1 MRAFICFALLALVG
15 ACGPTAEK
23 CSAATCTG
31 CCDSSGQCQLAACG
45 TSCQV
50 CVGSEVCS
58 AGQCVV
64 PVVDAGVGM
73 DAGVDAG
80 VDAGAMDAGDPL
92 VVTLGTRSG
101 EFDRAQHGLQPD
113 AGLYIEASFGGDPAC
128 PTQTSPTPDRTLII
142 AGLHA
147 MPDGGVISY
156 ADGLRVTLL
165 DFNGALTT
173 LPFVRATSAR
183 ATPLS
188 VTPGT
193 LAVFAIEATFDGG
206 TLRGRFS
213 AAHCASL
220 DGP

>member
-1 MRAFICFALLALVG
+1 M
-15 ACGPTAEK
+15 
-23 CSAATCTG
+23 
-31 CCDSSGQCQLAACG
+31 
-45 TSCQV
+45 
-50 CVGSEVCS
+50 
-58 AGQCVV
+58 
-64 PVVDAGVGM
+64 
-73 DAGVDAG
+73 
-80 VDAGAMDAGDPL
+80 
-92 VVTLGTRSG
+92 VTLGTRSG
-101 EFDRAQHGLQPD
+101 AFDRAQHGLQPD
-113 AGLYIEASFGGDPAC
+113 GGLYIEAYFGGDPAC

-147 MPDGGVISY
+147 MPDGGAISY

-183 ATPLS
+183 AAPLS

-193 LAVFAIEATFDGG
+193 LVVFAIEATFDGG
-206 TLRGRFS
+206 TLQGRFS